1 MQQQLIDNRTKIKQ
15 FLLPASC
22 VLCGA
27 RAEDT
32 LLCAG
37 CEADLPWHNAP
48 HCPVCAHPT
57 GSGNTCGQCL
67 KHPPAFDATL
77 ALLAY
82 RFPVNALLQRYKY
95 SGFLTIASM
104 MAALLARRA
113 ANLPRPDLLLPMPL
127 HPARLKE
134 RGFNQA
140 VEIGRL
146 LGPALGIRMET
157 RLARRNKATPPQA
170 NLTFDQRRRN
180 VRGVFE
186 CTGSLAGE
194 HVVLL
199 DDVMTTGASLDAL
212 AQAVRKAGAAR
223 VECWV
228 LARTLPYD

>member
-22 VLCGA
+22 LLCGA
-27 RAEDT
+27 PASNT
-32 LLCAG
+32 LLCEG
-37 CEADLPWHNAP
+37 CEADLPWHDALQ
-48 HCPVCAHPT
+48 CPVCAHPT
-57 GSGNTCGQCL
+57 GTGDTCGQCL

-82 RFPVNALLQRYKY
+82 RFPANALLQRYKY
-95 SGFLTIASM
+95 SGFLAIASA
-104 MAALLARRA
+104 MAALLARRVTA
-113 ANLPRPDLLLPMPL
+113 LPRPDLLLPMPL
-127 HPARLKE
+127 HPDRLKE

-140 VEIGRL
+140 VEIGRIV
-146 LGPALGIRMET
+146 GNALNIPMEV
-157 RLARRNKATPPQA
+157 RRVRRNKATPPQA

-186 CTGSLAGE
+186 CAGSLAGK

-212 AQAVRKAGAAR
+212 AQAVKQAGAAR

-228 LARTLPYD
+228 LARTLPYG